1 VLTRQ
6 GLLGW
11 PGSPGLV
18 RVLLEVCAAQP
29 ELMSAN
35 RAGLLGLY
43 TDKVLGARERPSPE
57 TLAAYQ
63 PLLATL
69 TDEELGGGLLATAT
83 RMMKRFDPGPL
94 HQPPTPAFCS
104 FHLAKSQSFILNH
117 FYLHDSLHGQKVDG
131 RGKITVDTSVLL
143 AFGDKKAKK
152 NCSKKGVEL
161 HDN

>member
-1 VLTRQ
+1 M
-6 GLLGW
+6 GW

-18 RVLLEVCAAQP
+18 RVLLEVCAAQR

-83 RMMKRFDPGPL
+83 RMMKRFDPGSL
-94 HQPPTPAFCS
+94 HQAPRPTFCS
-104 FHLAKSQSFILNH
+104 LHLGKSQSFL
-117 FYLHDSLHGQKVDG
+117 F
-131 RGKITVDTSVLL
+131 TSFL
-143 AFGDKKAKK
+143 FT
-152 NCSKKGVEL
+152 
-161 HDN
+161 